1 MEKYHVTKHSD
12 GSWQV
17 LLGTGSKKAIK
28 KFKTQK
34 EALEYAES
42 LASNRESTVYLHGRN
57 GKVRDTTSFKPVEEG
72 VKKPG
77 RPRKV
82 KEVTENVTEE
92 VKESTEEQ
100 LVVESV
106 KEQPVVEPVKEEVKE
121 EPKKVEKVVPEKKEE
136 AVEPKVEDTNT
147 KPKKK
152 SYVWLIIL
160 ILVVVVLVVL
170 GIVFKDTIT
179 SWFK

>member
-28 KFKTQK
+28 KFKNQK

-57 GKVRDTTSFKPVEEG
+57 GKVRDTSSFKPVEEG

-82 KEVTENVTEE
+82 KEVTENVTTE
-92 VKESTEEQ
+92 VKEPVKEEP
-100 LVVESV
+100 VVESV
-106 KEQPVVEPVKEEVKE
+106 KEQSVVEPVNVKE

-136 AVEPKVEDTNT
+136 VVEPKVEDTNT

>member
-57 GKVRDTTSFKPVEEG
+57 GKVRDTSSFKPVEEG

-82 KEVTENVTEE
+82 KEVTENVTTE
-92 VKESTEEQ
+92 VKEP
-100 LVVESV
+100 V
-106 KEQPVVEPVKEEVKE
+106 KEEPVVEPVNVKE

-136 AVEPKVEDTNT
+136 VVEPKVEDTNT